1 MVKDKIFLEKISQ
14 FCLDKAKKFGAT
26 DCEVVVSNSIS
37 ESVSFRN
44 KKLDHSER
52 SDNLSIGLTT
62 YIGKKRSNVSLLTP
76 KKKRLLL

>member
-26 DCEVVVSNSIS
+26 NCEVIVSNSIS

-44 KKLDHSER
+44 KK
-52 SDNLSIGLTT
+52 
-62 YIGKKRSNVSLLTP
+62 
-76 KKKRLLL
+76 